1 MNYRDFFD
9 QQIKTNPKFKE
20 EYLKSDL
27 RFDVSQ
33 LIAQARYHKNLSQEK
48 LAELVG
54 TKQPS
59 IARME
64 SGKTLPSLS
73 FLEKIAE
80 ALGTHLVAPKFGFMQ
95 ESLVTS
101 KTVEMHSVDSQ
112 KELISP
118 SPYFVVSNTS
128 LPSHNKTI
136 ISN

>member
-1 MNYRDFFD
+1 MNYKDFFD
-9 QQIKTNPKFKE
+9 QQIITNQKFKE
-20 EYLKSDL
+20 EYLKSNL

-33 LIAQARYHKNLSQEK
+33 LITLARYHKNLSQEK
-48 LAELVG
+48 LAKLVG

-73 FLEKIAE
+73 FLEKIAK
-80 ALGTHLVAPKFGFMQ
+80 ALGTHLVAPKFGFME
-95 ESLVTS
+95 ESIITSVTF
-101 KTVEMHSVDSQ
+101 EMNNIDSE
-112 KELISP
+112 KELIFP
-118 SPYFVVSNTS
+118 SPYFVVSKTS